1 MAGSY
6 PAFYLSG
13 FRPTSVLKGKLPNP
27 TADLLIRKG
36 LVVFQFVLSVGLL
49 CSTFFIQ
56 QQLDYLGQKNLGF
69 DKCRL
74 VYHLDDEYYLELYEP
89 KITSQDWKFIK
100 LIMMNTYAVHP
111 VVLKSGWYS
120 KLFDRFQFINSSDE
134 SEVKNWINNLQ
145 NIDQMTFEHF
155 DKFWYLSGF
164 QDQFLWDY
172 LCWNLG
178 FDLHI
183 IDKNFPTE
191 LVRTGF
197 IKIKIY
203 QVIRDLKWFYIYSP
217 YVYTSGIFWDS
228 EFTWFPPLYTKVYQD
243 WQEPSH
249 IK

>member
-1 MAGSY
+1 M
-6 PAFYLSG
+6 
-13 FRPTSVLKGKLPNP
+13 
-27 TADLLIRKG
+27 
-36 LVVFQFVLSVGLL
+36 
-49 CSTFFIQ
+49 
-56 QQLDYLGQKNLGF
+56 
-69 DKCRL
+69 
-74 VYHLDDEYYLELYEP
+74 YHLDDEYYLELFEP

-111 VVLKSGWYS
+111 VVLQSGWYS

-134 SEVKNWINNLQ
+134 SEIKNWINNLQ

-203 QVIRDLKWFYIYSP
+203 QVIRDLKWFYMYSP

-249 IK
+249 KK